1 MCTNGLY
8 SYRIYIAFLRILL
21 KEVLFVMRKYVL
33 FFILTILIGLIY
45 VSNDYSTSSADTNSA
60 IASAPEGID
69 IDKYFY
75 PVTQPSPYGEHN
87 PFKTNS
93 ASIKNNYILDLA
105 DGYSTYGASWGR
117 DDIKNYIDLRYP
129 QTISAWLYFG
139 SDQGSDVFNGQG
151 MALVLQNDSRKQAAL
166 GAGGQALG
174 VDGYDRSTKTQAN
187 GSGLIDYYTTKF
199 DDPTTIAKSAIQ
211 NSLAIEFDTQ
221 KNDVT
226 NSQGDAPTAF
236 QTYSTGSIWRY
247 PFIVYQHADYS
258 LNAFDTVDTSIAAPS
273 DFPDNT
279 LLGAYSGQFGHI
291 SFTFPSNPNSYHL
304 TNLVTGT
311 SNSDTYS
318 PFTKTYS
325 LFHTENTTASL
336 IDGTDSHNQNVDW
349 HHMTFTWTPPK
360 AGSTIGKA
368 TYYFNDKDKDGTLN
382 PVNTG
387 GQFNKSISH
396 SVDVNTDIFHLASGQ
411 HTVLWGFTG
420 ANSDK
425 PSPKET
431 RIVASKLVDFE
442 SIPSLVEAHATSS
455 IFDQNLNK
463 TITEDSTDKTVL
475 GGDKVA
481 LNYQLNYD
489 KGNADWNNIKAHFN
503 LPEHF
508 KLTPDAQDNIGT
520 ITYANGMIEG
530 IPASSLATD
539 KTYISYTL
547 RSPLNTN
554 DSTAKITLNG
564 TVNNTTG
571 KDLDIIKQPA
581 KFVGDTNISSTET
594 PSFIIKYNPTWSM
607 SLKPLTDKNL
617 LFKQE
622 NATLDINP
630 ELTYSDKHDFYDS
643 DKIKYTF
650 KVGSHIFTKE
660 LPSNS
665 NSDTSEN
672 TIDLRELI
680 DNDAS
685 KVDFWSLFPSQTDVP
700 VTVFVTDK
708 DNISTS
714 PQTFT
719 VHVLQ
724 NKILQIRTSK
734 NIEFSDTNIFDTN
747 KILHRK
753 TNFILEITSFREP
766 WSLSVSTTPLKN
778 GEEFFNGSP
787 VFIDQQNSIHPL
799 TDAPT
804 FVTDDQTSHDPI
816 KVDDISQKWNNNSGI
831 LLKQSGNSKMG
842 KYTGTLTWT
851 ASDIVKNS

>member
-1 MCTNGLY
+1 
-8 SYRIYIAFLRILL
+8 
-21 KEVLFVMRKYVL
+21 
-33 FFILTILIGLIY
+33 
-45 VSNDYSTSSADTNSA
+45 
-60 IASAPEGID
+60 
-69 IDKYFY
+69 
-75 PVTQPSPYGEHN
+75 
-87 PFKTNS
+87 
-93 ASIKNNYILDLA
+93 
-105 DGYSTYGASWGR
+105 
-117 DDIKNYIDLRYP
+117 
-129 QTISAWLYFG
+129 
-139 SDQGSDVFNGQG
+139 
-151 MALVLQNDSRKQAAL
+151 
-166 GAGGQALG
+166 
-174 VDGYDRSTKTQAN
+174 
-187 GSGLIDYYTTKF
+187 
-199 DDPTTIAKSAIQ
+199 
-211 NSLAIEFDTQ
+211 
-221 KNDVT
+221 
-226 NSQGDAPTAF
+226 
-236 QTYSTGSIWRY
+236 
-247 PFIVYQHADYS
+247 
-258 LNAFDTVDTSIAAPS
+258 
-273 DFPDNT
+273 
-279 LLGAYSGQFGHI
+279 
-291 SFTFPSNPNSYHL
+291 
-304 TNLVTGT
+304 
-311 SNSDTYS
+311 
-318 PFTKTYS
+318 
-325 LFHTENTTASL
+325 
-336 IDGTDSHNQNVDW
+336 
-349 HHMTFTWTPPK
+349 MTFTWTPPK

-387 GQFNKSISH
+387 NQFNKSISH
-396 SVDVNTDIFHLASGQ
+396 SIDVNTDIFHLANGQ

-431 RIVASKLVDFE
+431 RLVASKLVDFE

-455 IFDQNLNK
+455 LFDQSLNK
-463 TITEDSTDKTVL
+463 TITKDSTDKTVL

-481 LNYQLNYD
+481 FTYQLNYD
-489 KGNADWNNIKAHFN
+489 TGNADWNNIKARFN

-520 ITYANGMIEG
+520 ITYANGIIEG

-571 KDLDIIKQPA
+571 KDLDITKQPA

-643 DKIKYTF
+643 AKIKYTF
-650 KVGSHIFTKE
+650 KVGSHTFTKE

-680 DNDAS
+680 DNDIS

-700 VTVFVTDK
+700 VTVFATDK

-714 PQTFT
+714 PQIFT

-734 NIEFSDTNIFDTN
+734 NIEFSDTNIFNTN

-778 GEEFFNGSP
+778 S
-787 VFIDQQNSIHPL
+787 SIKAL
-799 TDAPT
+799 
-804 FVTDDQTSHDPI
+804 
-816 KVDDISQKWNNNSGI
+816 
-831 LLKQSGNSKMG
+831 
-842 KYTGTLTWT
+842 
-851 ASDIVKNS
+851 